1 MCEVIWF
8 TLQDQFL
15 TTPKTAA
22 EWQAKAVA
30 FQQRWDYPHCVGAI
44 DGKHVVV
51 EAPANS
57 GSLYYN
63 YKHTFSMVLL
73 AVVDADY
80 KFTYSD
86 IGAYGKQ
93 SDGGVFSA
101 SSLGLAFAAPNNQL
115 SLAEDSVIDGAD
127 HLGPVPYVIVADEAF
142 PLQRHMMRPFPGKS
156 STLEQDAYNYRHSRA
171 RRVVENAF
179 GILSEWWRVYHTKI
193 TVLPESVKK
202 LDMATT
208 VLHNMLQR
216 QRGAS
221 SESTDA
227 ADSHVQQAAA
237 LQPLHRMGSRGTNA
251 AIDIRNKFSQYFT
264 EYPLPWQNSYV
275 RRGLSN

>member
-1 MCEVIWF
+1 MACTYIKTRYRVGATTVVRIVPEVCKAIWI
-8 TLQDQFL
+8 TLPDLFL

-44 DGKHVVV
+44 NGKHIVV
-51 EAPANS
+51 EAHANS

-63 YKHTFSMVLL
+63 YKHTFSIVLL

-80 KFTYSD
+80 KFTYIE

-115 SLAEDSVIDGAD
+115 NLPEDSDIDGAD
-127 HLGPVPYVIVADEAF
+127 NLGPLPYVIAADEAF
-142 PLQRHMMRPFPGKS
+142 PLQRHMMRPLPGKS

-171 RRVVENAF
+171 RRFVVNC
-179 GILSEWWRVYHTKI
+179 IW
-193 TVLPESVKK
+193 
-202 LDMATT
+202 
-208 VLHNMLQR
+208 
-216 QRGAS
+216 
-221 SESTDA
+221 
-227 ADSHVQQAAA
+227 
-237 LQPLHRMGSRGTNA
+237 
-251 AIDIRNKFSQYFT
+251 
-264 EYPLPWQNSYV
+264 NSF
-275 RRGLSN
+275 